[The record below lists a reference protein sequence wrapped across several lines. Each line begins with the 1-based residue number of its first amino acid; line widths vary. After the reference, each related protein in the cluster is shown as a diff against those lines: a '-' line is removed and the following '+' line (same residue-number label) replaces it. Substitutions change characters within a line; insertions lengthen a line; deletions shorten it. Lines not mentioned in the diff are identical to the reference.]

1 MCIVPGTQIA
11 KSAQETAAKVSQQA
25 EELAKTDVGQTVQK
39 VSHE

>member
-1 MCIVPGTQIA
+1 MCFVPDPQIA

-39 VSHE
+39 VSRD